1 MRNRNFNQQQKE
13 GQKGPEGPK
22 DPEGQEG
29 PEGPEGQEYVIVCV
43 DEVSDPPPSDAVAT
57 APTSLWS
64 AMKSA
69 IAALMPNVDSHV
81 VAVAAG
87 NRLSDLSNRI
97 VSCSTSAS
105 HFFKHT
111 VATPENLD
119 TVREAIVDSATAM
132 NTAASH
138 LGSVLSYSVSS
149 IRCHIL
155 PNHQDFDAS
164 SHVVN
169 INEIRFVQVGPKIL
183 WVRFDNGTV
192 CGYRFPV
199 KNLDRIE
206 MFRLTSAIC
215 MFLLHTT
222 DGRVFVSV
230 YTTQYGRDITCLNR
244 VTQIGEDDHFEFF
257 ETSDVCIHGTVGL
270 TVFYKDRSQHFFR
283 VERDGAI
290 RPIFLICNS
299 QNDKSE

>member
-1 MRNRNFNQQQKE
+1 M
-13 GQKGPEGPK
+13 
-22 DPEGQEG
+22 
-29 PEGPEGQEYVIVCV
+29 
-43 DEVSDPPPSDAVAT
+43 
-57 APTSLWS
+57 
-64 AMKSA
+64 SA
-69 IAALMPNVDSHV
+69 IAALRPNVDSLV

-87 NRLSDLSNRI
+87 NRISDLSNVI
-97 VSCSTSAS
+97 MSCSTITSQ
-105 HFFKHT
+105 FFQHT
-111 VATPENLD
+111 VATPENLNA
-119 TVREAIVDSATAM
+119 VRGAIVDSKKVM
-132 NTAASH
+132 KTAASH
-138 LGSVLSYSVSS
+138 LGSVLSYSAGAIGSL
-149 IRCHIL
+149 IL

-164 SHVVN
+164 SHVVK
-169 INEIRFVQVGPKIL
+169 INEIRFVQIGPNIL

-199 KNLDRIE
+199 KNFDRIE

-215 MFLLHTT
+215 LFLLHTT

-244 VTQIGEDDHFEFF
+244 VTQIGEDDRFEFF

-290 RPIFLICNS
+290 RPIFLICDS
-299 QNDKSE
+299 KDDKSE